1 MKDLFPSHNRWEGTR
16 SIGVDIDGKGVRF
29 DGCNVQELEK
39 IHGIGLQGQTKSVMS
54 LGVVGIEVVDT
65 CVDVISQ
72 GGTKEKE

>member
-1 MKDLFPSHNRWEGTR
+1 
-16 SIGVDIDGKGVRF
+16 
-29 DGCNVQELEK
+29 
-39 IHGIGLQGQTKSVMS
+39 LQGQTKSVMS